1 MQQNLMLSGVLQKS
15 GLSED
20 GQYIK
25 YRMHAINYIMIH
37 NIMHTT
43 TRYDVICKGIA
54 TADFRCICMTWHN
67 TPTCTIATYCDNCV
81 YHCVQVCAALP
92 PWWYLFGHSQELRGH
107 KPTWRP
113 QHLKSSRSAVLT
125 RHTPG
130 CPDMFGHVWM
140 SMGLP
145 LFGTKSLDLESEDFL
160 VAKDLSPILDR
171 IDDYDLV
178 SYTTSGQSCQKGT
191 FSSLSAWLSLIL

>member
-25 YRMHAINYIMIH
+25 YRMHAINYILIH
-37 NIMHTT
+37 YIMHTT

-67 TPTCTIATYCDNCV
+67 TPKCTIVTIVCTIV
-81 YHCVQVCAALP
+81 YRYALL
-92 PWWYLFGHSQELRGH
+92 YHHGGIYFGHSQEPRGH

-125 RHTPG
+125 RHPPG
-130 CPDMFGHVWM
+130 CPDIFGHVWM

-171 IDDYDLV
+171 IDDHDLV
-178 SYTTSGQSCQKGT
+178 SYTTIGQSCRKGT